1 MRLKKATGFIRL
13 QTASKSCLIHT
24 CSMTQ
29 ALAWP
34 MLTHP
39 AEHTLMSHLVSI
51 RTALVHLNRNLEDGS
66 AGIEAWKQTQRTWA
80 QCLRAQNQW
89 NLAYRDAQLEEKVYR
104 RFAQEL
110 DSLAS
115 RLLCLMQA
123 FNG

>member
-1 MRLKKATGFIRL
+1 
-13 QTASKSCLIHT
+13 
-24 CSMTQ
+24 MTQ

-34 MLTHP
+34 VLTHP

-51 RTALVHLNRNLEDGS
+51 RTALVQLNRNLEEGE
-66 AGIEAWKQTQRTWA
+66 AGLEAWKQTQRTWT
-80 QCLRAQNQW
+80 QCLRAQSQW
-89 NLAYRDAQLEEKVYR
+89 NAAYREAQLEEKVYR

-110 DSLAS
+110 DALAA